1 MPKTKRTYQPSKT
14 KRINTHGFKSRTA
27 TKGGAKVIK
36 SRRAKGRHEL
46 SVSDE
51 VRADKAKRFKRLR

>member
-1 MPKTKRTYQPSKT
+1 MPKTRRTYQPSKT
-14 KRINTHGFKSRTA
+14 KRINSHGFKSRTA
-27 TKGGAKVIK
+27 TKGGLKVLK

-51 VRADKAKRFKRLR
+51 VRADKAKRFKRLK